1 MWKEEVDKMKEQQ
14 LYKILPVRI
23 REVLK
28 KNQIAFEE
36 LQEIRMRENQNLFL
50 RINGENREYLHLVTK
65 EEVRE
70 ILEYITDYSPYAFE
84 QELKN
89 GFLTVRGGHRVG
101 IAGKVI
107 MEQGMVKNFQYIS
120 SVNIRVCHEIRGCAD
135 KVLPILLKNGRME
148 HTLILSPPG
157 CGKTTLLRD
166 LIRQLS
172 DGSEFMKG
180 TNVGVV
186 DERSELGGCYHG
198 VPQNHLGRRTDV
210 LDACPKVEGMN
221 MLVRSMTPEILA
233 VDEIGTRA
241 DKAAID
247 YAVHSGVT
255 ILATAHGEKME
266 DVWEKGFDCFRKIII
281 LKKAAHAGELLG
293 IYDNRGIRLC

>member
-1 MWKEEVDKMKEQQ
+1 MKEQQ

-23 REVLK
+23 REILK
-28 KNQIAFEE
+28 KNQIIFEE

-50 RINGENREYLHLVTK
+50 RVNGENREYLHLVTK
-65 EEVRE
+65 EELRE
-70 ILEYITDYSPYAFE
+70 ILEYITDYSPYAYE

-107 MEQGMVKNFQYIS
+107 MEQGTVKNFQYIS

-135 KVLPILLKNGRME
+135 KVLPILLKNGSME

-172 DGSEFMKG
+172 DGSVFMKG
-180 TNVGVV
+180 KNVGVV

-198 VPQNHLGRRTDV
+198 VPQNHLGRRTDI

-233 VDEIGTRA
+233 VDEIGTQA
-241 DKAAID
+241 DKTAIE
-247 YAVHSGVT
+247 YAIHSGVT
-255 ILATAHGEKME
+255 ILATAHGENME
-266 DVWEKGFDCFRKIII
+266 DVWEKGFEYFKKIII
-281 LKKAAHAGELLG
+281 LKKASRPGELLG
-293 IYDNRGIRLC
+293 VYDDRGMCLC